1 MIPHRLAH
9 TVAVTSILIGLLT
22 LETRAGRNED
32 NALLSALMHGD
43 ETAAAKALKNGANPQ
58 ARMLNGET
66 ALGLAEKKGLSKT
79 VELLKA
85 KSIAPAPAQ
94 PPPPV
99 VSAPAKEPTAPPPV
113 PIEEVKPEP
122 ARAEEPPVPAVAVA
136 KDIEPPPASSTPR
149 EPPREADA
157 TIQAML
163 DSKVLMGDYN
173 GIVVDFLVNEGKNKL
188 APEQRKQALDQLVA
202 ALKEKTQVSKDEQ
215 LTMALGTLVGIGMG
229 AANDDVVSDA
239 GSSVESSYAS
249 EWATWVDAA
258 FNLIH
263 AGYAEEAADFFQF
276 GLQYIPYP
284 ELKAE
289 CVKGL
294 AKARPDEAYD
304 FLMAATAKSTE
315 EEVNTALRLLG
326 YLTASGTLSK
336 EKQDAVMDKLIE
348 FSKGMLHTIYYRA
361 AIFGLDVARDPR
373 AIEALSRFK
382 KGLGISSED
391 RRPALRSL
399 LLTYHDESVVA
410 ILEGMTKG
418 GFVSLNNPYDQF
430 YAARLLIEAG
440 NDTGFQWAQTKLE
453 KTTKGFFDSKD
464 EPDFRPDIVR
474 ILVEHGGDKGLKV
487 LKAAFPKYKNGDWLQ
502 TWIATGMLEL
512 GDKAEIQ
519 LVRASLNNPSW
530 DYTAVRIAEALAKHG
545 DYSGIPALQDLI
557 EKRPPTKSAGMHV
570 LSALAGEQDKTPDEN
585 RRLAN
590 LRIQIANGLARMNRP
605 ECAPLLTRL
614 LSDENDYVRAT
625 AALALTELT
634 RPEALDGLS
643 QAMNTDFG
651 LVNQRSR
658 NPEIWAHVVR
668 LAAMRFPENPKTQE
682 IVKQGARE
690 PSPSVQFLSAVL
702 KQ

>member
-1 MIPHRLAH
+1 M
-9 TVAVTSILIGLLT
+9 SILVGLLA
-22 LETRAGRNED
+22 LEAQAGRSED
-32 NALLSALMHGD
+32 NALLSAIMRSD
-43 ETAAAKALKNGANPQ
+43 EAAAAKALKNGANPQ
-58 ARMLNGET
+58 ARMLSGET

-79 VELLKA
+79 VELLKT
-85 KSIAPAPAQ
+85 KSVQTAPAQ
-94 PPPPV
+94 PQTPPPV
-99 VSAPAKEPTAPPPV
+99 VAAPAKEPAVAPAA

-122 ARAEEPPVPAVAVA
+122 VQAEEPPAPAAAEKVEAPQA
-136 KDIEPPPASSTPR
+136 APTPQ
-149 EPPREADA
+149 EPPREANA
-157 TIQAML
+157 NIQAML
-163 DSKVLMGDYN
+163 DSKILLGDYN
-173 GIVVDFLVNEGKNKL
+173 GIVVDFLVKEGKNKL
-188 APEQRKQALDQLVA
+188 SPDQRQQALDQLVA

-263 AGYAEEAADFFQF
+263 AGYAEEAANFFQF
-276 GLQYIPYP
+276 GLQHIPYP

-294 AKARPDEAYD
+294 AQARPNEAYN
-304 FLMAATAKSTE
+304 FLMAATAKPTE

-326 YLTASGTLSK
+326 YLAASGTLSK
-336 EKQDAVMDKLIE
+336 EKQDAVIGKLIE
-348 FSKGMLHTIYYRA
+348 FSQGMLHTIYFRA
-361 AIFGLDVARDPR
+361 AIYGLDVSGDPR
-373 AIEALSRFK
+373 AVEALSRFK
-382 KGLGISSED
+382 KGLGIASED

-399 LLTYHDESVVA
+399 LLTYHDNSVVG

-418 GFVSLNNPYDQF
+418 GFVSLNNPYDQLF
-430 YAARLLIEAG
+430 AARLLIEAG

-453 KTTKGFFDSKD
+453 KTAKGFFDSKD

-474 ILVEHGGDKGLKV
+474 ILVEHGGEKGLKV

-512 GDKAEIQ
+512 GDKTEIQ

-557 EKRPPTKSAGMHV
+557 EKRPPKKSAGMQV
-570 LSALAGEQDKTPDEN
+570 LSALAGEKDKTPDEN
-585 RRLAN
+585 RRLAD
-590 LRIQIANGLARMNRP
+590 LRIQIANGLARINRP
-605 ECAPLLTRL
+605 ECAPLLAKL
-614 LSDENDYVRAT
+614 LGDENYYVRST

-634 RPEALDGLS
+634 RPDALSGLS
-643 QAMNTDFG
+643 RAMKTDFG

-668 LAAMRFPENPKTQE
+668 LAAMRFPENATTLE
-682 IVKQGARE
+682 IVNQGAQE

-702 KQ
+702 QQ